1 MNESTPL
8 IDPAAGET
16 PPRPRGAITSILDA
30 YHRALCVLVAV
41 LIGAMIVPVVMQ
53 ILSRYAVLP
62 SYVWTEEA
70 ARFCF
75 VWMIMLG
82 SMIAV
87 RDRTHFD
94 VDLLPHP
101 RTPRGHAIA
110 RIVVHATMLVMA
122 VAFIWYGWDFAH
134 FGFIQRSE
142 MSGINMLS
150 IYVSFPL
157 AGVTWTVFLIEHLVH
172 DMRVLRSAPPL
183 PAA

>member
-1 MNESTPL
+1 MP
-8 IDPAAGET
+8 PA
-16 PPRPRGAITSILDA
+16 PRGVITRILDA
-30 YHRALCVLVAV
+30 YHRSLCVLIAV
-41 LIGAMIVPVVMQ
+41 LIGLMIIPVVLQ
-53 ILSRYAVLP
+53 ILSRYNLLP
-62 SYVWTEEA
+62 SYVWTEEV

-87 RDRTHFD
+87 RERTHFD

-101 RTPRGHAIA
+101 RTPRGNAIA

-122 VAFIWYGWDFAH
+122 VAFIWYGWDFAR

-157 AGVTWTVFLIEHLVH
+157 AGVTWSVFLGEHLIH
-172 DMRVLRSAPPL
+172 DARMLARADPVPGA
-183 PAA
+183 